1 MLRLIDVEDG
11 LILDT
16 RSREE
21 FVGDDVRAVR
31 GGAMPGAVNLKWLK
45 NLNDDGT
52 MKPANKLRR
61 QFEAS
66 GVTPDKV
73 IVAYCQTG
81 YRSAHAYT
89 ALRPLGYERVRNYL
103 GSWRECGDKIHLPVE
118 LHATDDTK
126 AD

>member
-1 MLRLIDVEDG
+1 MLRLIDAEDG

-21 FVGDDVRAVR
+21 FVGDDVRAVQ
-31 GGAMPGAVNLKWLK
+31 GGAIPGAVNLEWLE

-52 MKPANKLRR
+52 MKPADKLRR

-66 GVTPDKV
+66 CVTPDKE

-89 ALRPLGYERVRNYL
+89 ALRLLGYERVRNYL